1 MNLPPAHAGG
11 PLVLTHG
18 YFLADDPVE
27 QRIMRPYPPLGLL
40 SISAWLD
47 RRGLNHD
54 VIDTTF
60 RTVDDVVAELARLR
74 PQMIAFY
81 VTLMTRRTILGLVRR
96 LRADPKHAG
105 LTVVLGGPDARYN
118 AGDYLDHGID
128 ILVVGEGEE
137 TMAALAELDPA
148 ACRDPAVLA
157 GIAGLVHR
165 GADGRPA
172 TTPARAH
179 LPRLDDLPRPARHRI
194 DLAPYFNAWRQA
206 HGETSLNVSTQ
217 RGCPYT
223 CNWCSRAVYGKSYR
237 RRSAELVVAEL
248 ADLSARYAP
257 DMYWF
262 VDDVFTVNHRWLTDF
277 ATALDTA
284 GLSIRYE
291 CITRADRMTDEV
303 VALLA
308 RTGCKRVWI
317 GAESGSQ
324 RILDA
329 MDRRV
334 TVEQVTAMIRA
345 AAAAGIETG
354 TFLMLGYPGET
365 EADILATRRYLQAA
379 RPDRFT
385 VTLAYPIRG
394 TEFHD
399 AVADHVT
406 GPAFDDGSDRDNRFP
421 RSYGDRYY
429 AQALR
434 YLNHAA
440 AVDQAGAI
448 WHPRA
453 LRHHL
458 AAGLARAGMWWHR
471 RFGPPDP
478 GAPEGT
484 AGHG

>member
-1 MNLPPAHAGG
+1 MTRSPAPVGG
-11 PLVLTHG
+11 PLVLSHG

-47 RRGLNHD
+47 GRDLDHA

-60 RTVDDVVAELARLR
+60 RTVDDVVAQLDAIR
-74 PQMIAFY
+74 PRMIAFY
-81 VTLMTRRTILGLVRR
+81 VTLMTRRAILGIVRR
-96 LRADPKHAG
+96 LRADPAHAG
-105 LTVVLGGPDARYN
+105 LILVLGGPDARYN

-148 ACRDPAVLA
+148 DCRDPAVLA

-165 GADGRPA
+165 DADGRPT

-179 LPRLDDLPRPARHRI
+179 LPRLDDLPHPARHRI

-248 ADLSARYAP
+248 AALSARHAP

-262 VDDVFTVNHRWLTDF
+262 VDDVFTVNHRWLADF
-277 ATALDTA
+277 AAALDAA

-334 TVEQVTAMIRA
+334 TVGQVTATIRA

-394 TEFHD
+394 TEFYQ
-399 AVADHVT
+399 AVADHVV
-406 GPAFDDGSDRDNRFP
+406 GPAFDAGSDRDNRFP

-429 AQALR
+429 AEALR

-440 AVDQAGAI
+440 ALDRAGAA
-448 WHPRA
+448 WRPRA
-453 LRHHL
+453 LRHRL
-458 AAGLARAGMWWHR
+458 AAGRARLGMWWHR
-471 RFGPPDP
+471 RFGPS
-478 GAPEGT
+478 EGVR
-484 AGHG
+484 GHG